1 MTKQKEIKFL
11 LQTFGIKQSWLAEKL
26 GLKKQT
32 LTYLLN
38 EDSVLDDILYQQI
51 KDIIKDYQLEFDFF
65 YKSLTDDLDLFS
77 EDNLPSGI
85 GTRIRLFAKR
95 KYKTLKAL
103 ADALEIS
110 PQQLQQYT
118 SGRRE
123 PGTKIMIKLL
133 KAGCDINWLLG
144 GAGTQEPYRTYQIES
159 ELKKLKDSVNQIK
172 SILEHIESHY

>member
-85 GTRIRLFAKR
+85 GTRIRLRSEERRVGKECR
-95 KYKTLKAL
+95 SRW
-103 ADALEIS
+103 S
-110 PQQLQQYT
+110 PY
-118 SGRRE
+118 
-123 PGTKIMIKLL
+123 
-133 KAGCDINWLLG
+133 
-144 GAGTQEPYRTYQIES
+144 
-159 ELKKLKDSVNQIK
+159 
-172 SILEHIESHY
+172 H